1 MKTSHLKQI
10 IKEEILYCNL
20 QLIHE
25 AFNKTQA
32 DLKSHYILRENI
44 ITDVMALFL
53 EPKYR
58 KQADA
63 VKNSPEYKELSRE
76 ITRTSDTIN
85 RLTKRLKK
93 YIDSHKSNI
102 ESMKKAGIA
111 ATQDMDSEQLFRA
124 YKSWQTKL
132 NKSAGITTKI
142 NPDWEKYFKK

>member
-1 MKTSHLKQI
+1 MKSSQLKQI
-10 IKEEILYCNL
+10 IKEEILNCNL
-20 QLIHE
+20 QIIHE
-25 AFNKTQA
+25 SFNKTQK
-32 DLKSHYILRENI
+32 DLGRQFILRENI
-44 ITDVMALFL
+44 ISDVMSLFL

-63 VKNSPEYKELSRE
+63 VKNSPEYKQLSRE
-76 ITRTSDTIN
+76 IARTSDTIN
-85 RLTKRLKK
+85 RLSIKLKK

-132 NKSAGITTKI
+132 NKSAII
-142 NPDWEKYFKK
+142 RVVMN

>member
-1 MKTSHLKQI
+1 MKSSQLKQI
-10 IKEEILYCNL
+10 IKEEILNCNL
-20 QLIHE
+20 QIIHE
-25 AFNKTQA
+25 SFNKTQK
-32 DLKSHYILRENI
+32 DLGRQFILRENI
-44 ITDVMALFL
+44 ISDVMSLFL

-63 VKNSPEYKELSRE
+63 VKNSPEYKQLSRE
-76 ITRTSDTIN
+76 IARTSDTIN
-85 RLTKRLKK
+85 RLSIKLKK